1 MAQDDEVDR
10 GGWLTTR
17 QVAAM
22 ARTSEDYIRQTR
34 TKGIGPRIWWSPCS
48 HGRVLYEPI
57 EAAQWALKHLTLPC
71 CHLDKKGASE
81 NGADGS
87 SGGALT

>member
-1 MAQDDEVDR
+1 VAQDDEVDR
-10 GGWLTTR
+10 SGWLTTR

-34 TKGIGPRIWWSPCS
+34 TKGIGPRNLWSPFS
-48 HGRVLYEPI
+48 HGRVLYEPL
-57 EAAQWALKHLTLPC
+57 EAARWALKHLTLRC
-71 CHLDKKGASE
+71 CHLNKKRAPD

-87 SGGALT
+87 PGGAST